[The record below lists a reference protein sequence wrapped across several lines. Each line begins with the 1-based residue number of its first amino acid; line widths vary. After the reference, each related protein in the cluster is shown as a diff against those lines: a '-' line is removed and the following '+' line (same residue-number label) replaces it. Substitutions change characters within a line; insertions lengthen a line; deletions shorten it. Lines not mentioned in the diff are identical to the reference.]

1 MLLQG
6 CGTVLQFAVGW
17 DNEETTKRSENKSVT
32 VTSAPPGATI
42 SRRGGDGNEVMLG
55 PSPWVDTHPIEV
67 EETIE
72 EPSTWAIWTGCVVSL
87 VAGTAIAVA
96 TSDGST
102 SSSSFDEFDET
113 SSSSSDSDPVVL
125 IGGGLVLGGIV
136 DLIVG
141 IVQEAT
147 PSTVKS
153 RNVIAG
159 KQEYQYIARQSGL
172 PEASSKISFPD
183 MSATHL
189 VLDPAYV
196 AQQQQVVAVST
207 PVRTEDKPVSSQTG
221 GGGVQAGPGWVIAVM
236 NVEDSNAGERER
248 ALDPGLVRNLGD
260 QIRVFI
266 AQRGVHTI
274 DRGAQE
280 KALKDQISSAKSES
294 YKSCY
299 DDSCQVELG
308 KALAASHILR
318 TRVTRFGKRCVLNGE
333 LIDLKAEV
341 TMAAASSQGDCGEEG
356 FLNMGEEVAKNLV
369 RSR

>member
-1 MLLQG
+1 VFLNG

-17 DNEETTKRSENKSVT
+17 DNEATTRKSETKSVT

-42 SRRGGDGNEVMLG
+42 SRRGGDGNEVLLG
-55 PSPWVDTHPIEV
+55 NSPLTDTHTIEV

-87 VAGTAIAVA
+87 VAGTAISVA
-96 TSDGST
+96 TTDGTSPS
-102 SSSSFDEFDET
+102 SSSSFDEFD
-113 SSSSSDSDPVVL
+113 SDVSSSSDSDPLVL
-125 IGGGLVLGGIV
+125 VGGFLVLGGVV

-147 PSTVKS
+147 APSVKS
-153 RNVIAG
+153 RAVLAG
-159 KQEYQYIARQSGL
+159 KQEYQYIGRANGL
-172 PEASSKISFPD
+172 PEASSKIMFPD
-183 MSATHL
+183 ANATHL
-189 VLDPAYV
+189 VLDPAYI
-196 AQQQQVVAVST
+196 AQQQSFQQ
-207 PVRTEDKPVSSQTG
+207 PVTTEKPAEPQT
-221 GGGVQAGPGWVIAVM
+221 GGVQAGAGWVVAVM

-369 RSR
+369 RGR